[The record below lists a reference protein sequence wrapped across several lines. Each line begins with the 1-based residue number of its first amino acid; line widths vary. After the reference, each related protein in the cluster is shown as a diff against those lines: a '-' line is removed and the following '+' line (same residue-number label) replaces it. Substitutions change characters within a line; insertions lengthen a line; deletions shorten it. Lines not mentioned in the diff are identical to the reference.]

1 MFIVCVIS
9 PSAFAFFIRD
19 GQREWMEWAGLSVS
33 LLCILHCISL
43 SLSTVF
49 LSFVQLYFSHLS
61 TVFLSVYE
69 LHFFHLFNCISF
81 TLSTV
86 FLSVYDLHFFQFVN
100 CISFSMTIFPVNFQI
115 NLCNP
120 SPALSA
126 TSREAGWSRLA
137 CQCPPAITSFVR
149 HLFLTNIKQPT
160 IDNNSCWFPH
170 CIECVASHTFYV
182 SQLYQLYLFQEL
194 TVFPVKNISSVT
206 K

>member
-1 MFIVCVIS
+1 MLIVCVIS
-9 PSAFAFFIRD
+9 LSAFSFFIWD

-49 LSFVQLYFSHLS
+49 FFICS
-61 TVFLSVYE
+61 TVFLSFV
-69 LHFFHLFNCISF
+69 NCISF
-81 TLSTV
+81 SLWSAFLLICSTV
-86 FLSVYDLHFFQFVN
+86 FLSVYDQHFFYLFN
-100 CISFSMTIFPVNFQI
+100 CISFSLWTVFPVNFQI
-115 NLCNP
+115 KLCNP
-120 SPALSA
+120 SPALSE

-170 CIECVASHTFYV
+170 CIGCVASHTFYV